1 LSIFLIINKKMIKVF
16 NNFLSEDLAKQIFN
30 YVNTHAKKNVW
41 GVSNLNYDPSLVE
54 LSSAILSLRLHES
67 LEKKIKRVYI
77 NKFPEFKDKLF
88 LMEYKIY
95 SPLSYVTWHGDDM
108 YLAGSTIYLNRNYYK
123 NDGGLFLYKDKKNA
137 IKGIEPKYRSMILNY
152 KDKNQHCVTMISPG
166 PKFLRETLQIF
177 ITE

>member
-1 LSIFLIINKKMIKVF
+1 MIKVF

-30 YVNTHAKKNVW
+30 YVNAHAKSNVW

-54 LSSAILSLRLHES
+54 SSAAILSLRLHEL
-67 LEKKIKRVYI
+67 LEKKIKRVYT

-123 NDGGLFLYKDKKNA
+123 NDGGLFL
-137 IKGIEPKYRSMILNY
+137 
-152 KDKNQHCVTMISPG
+152 
-166 PKFLRETLQIF
+166 
-177 ITE
+177 